1 MDMENPYILTEAK
14 VEEPPK
20 NFFGKLKFLGPG
32 FILSASIVGS
42 GELIMTTQLGAKA
55 GFVTLW
61 VVLVSCLVKVAV
73 QLEFGK
79 HAINTG
85 ETSLAAFNKLP
96 GPKFGRANWSIWVWL
111 GLMVFKFFQVAGI
124 VGAVAII
131 LHMAIPM
138 MDNPDMSR
146 ALWALIAVIVVALLV
161 FRGKYGL
168 IEKLSIVMIGLFTIL
183 TLLSLVMLQNT
194 EFALTWEAVSSGLQ
208 FELPAAAVVVAIA
221 AFGITG
227 VGGDEIMMYNY
238 WLLEKGYAAKTG
250 PRDGS
255 EEWVKRAKGWI
266 GIMYIDAL
274 LAMVAYTIVTVAFY
288 LLGAAILH
296 GQGLVPEST
305 EIVETLSR
313 MYTDTLG
320 LGAKNVFLGGA
331 FVVLFSTLL
340 SALAGWTRMFADVYT
355 QITTASFTDT
365 KTRSRLIAILSW
377 VIPFL
382 WLALILWYQSP
393 AYMVIIGGVA
403 TSVIL
408 LIVVFAAFHFRF
420 RRLEED
426 LKPTRFYDV
435 TLFLSAAAIVAVGIY
450 GLVKLF

>member
-1 MDMENPYILTEAK
+1 MEMENPYILTDAK

-20 NFFGKLKFLGPG
+20 SFFGKLKYLGPG

-111 GLMVFKFFQVAGI
+111 SLMNFKFFQMGGI
-124 VGAVAII
+124 VGGVAII
-131 LHMAIPM
+131 LNMAFPSVSIP
-138 MDNPDMSR
+138 
-146 ALWALIAVIVVALLV
+146 LWAGLAVVVVALLV

-168 IEKLSIVMIGLFTIL
+168 IEKLSIVMIGLFTVL
-183 TLLSLVMLQNT
+183 TLISLVMLQKT
-194 EFALTWEAVSSGLQ
+194 DFALTWQAVSSGLE
-208 FELPAAAVVVAIA
+208 FKLPATAVVVAIA
-221 AFGITG
+221 AFGLTG

-238 WLLEKGYAAKTG
+238 WLVEKGYAAKTG

-255 EEWVKRAKGWI
+255 EAWVRRAKGWI
-266 GIMYIDAL
+266 RIMYADAL
-274 LAMVAYTIVTVAFY
+274 LAMVAYTIVTIAFY

-296 GQGLVPEST
+296 AQGLVPEST
-305 EIVETLSR
+305 EIIETLSR

-320 LGAKNVFLGGA
+320 MGAKNVFLVGA

-340 SALAGWTRMFADVYT
+340 SALAGWTRLFADVYT
-355 QITTASFTDT
+355 QITEATFTDA
-365 KTRSRLIAILSW
+365 KTRSQLIAYLSW
-377 VIPFL
+377 GIPFL
-382 WLALILWYQSP
+382 WLTLFLWFNSP
-393 AYMVIIGGVA
+393 AFMVIIGGLA

-408 LIVVFAAFHFRF
+408 LLVVFAAFHFRF
-420 RRLEED
+420 RRLGAD
-426 LKPTRFYDV
+426 LKPSKFYDAG
-435 TLFLSAAAIVAVGIY
+435 LFLSAAAIVMVGIY
-450 GLVKLF
+450 GIVKLL

>member
-1 MDMENPYILTEAK
+1 MDTENPYVLTKAT

-20 NFFGKLKFLGPG
+20 SFFGKLKFLGPG

-96 GPKFGRANWSIWVWL
+96 GLKLGRANWSVWL
-111 GLMVFKFFQVAGI
+111 WLSLMVFKFFQVGGI
-124 VGAVAII
+124 VGGVAII
-131 LHMAIPM
+131 LHMAFPALSIP
-138 MDNPDMSR
+138 
-146 ALWALIAVIVVALLV
+146 LWAGISVVVVALLV

-168 IEKLSIVMIGLFTIL
+168 IEKLSIVMIGLFTVL
-183 TLLSLVMLQNT
+183 TLISLMMLQKT
-194 EFALTWEAVSSGLQ
+194 DFALTWEAVSSGLQ
-208 FELPAAAVVVAIA
+208 FKLPSSAVVVAIA
-221 AFGITG
+221 AFGLTG

-238 WLLEKGYAAKTG
+238 WLLEKGYASKTG

-255 EEWVKRAKGWI
+255 EAWVRRAKAWI
-266 GIMYIDAL
+266 RIMYMDAL

-296 GQGLVPEST
+296 GQGLVPESS
-305 EIVETLSR
+305 EIIETLSR

-320 LGAKNVFLGGA
+320 MGAKNVFLVGA

-340 SALAGWTRMFADVYT
+340 SALAGWTRLFADAYT
-355 QITTASFTDT
+355 QVSKATFTDV
-365 KTRSRLIAILSW
+365 KTRSRLIALLSW
-377 VIPFL
+377 AIPFL
-382 WLALILWYQSP
+382 WLILFLWFNSP
-393 AYMVIIGGVA
+393 AFMVIIGGVA

-408 LIVVFAAFHFRF
+408 LLVVFAAFHFRF

-426 LKPTRFYDV
+426 LRPSRFYDM

-450 GLVKLF
+450 GIVKLF

>member
-1 MDMENPYILTEAK
+1 MEMDNPYVLTEAT

-20 NFFGKLKFLGPG
+20 RFFKKLRFLGPG

-42 GELIMTTQLGAKA
+42 GELIMTTQLGAEA

-85 ETSLAAFNKLP
+85 ETSLAAFNRLP
-96 GPKFGRANWSIWVWL
+96 GLRIGRANWSIWLWL
-111 GLMVFKFFQVAGI
+111 VLMVFKFFQVGGI
-124 VGAVAII
+124 VGGVAII
-131 LHMAIPM
+131 LNMVFPALSIT
-138 MDNPDMSR
+138 
-146 ALWALIAVIVVALLV
+146 LWALVSATVVALLV

-168 IEKLSIVMIGLFTIL
+168 IEKLSMVMIGLFTAL
-183 TLLSLVMLQNT
+183 TLISLGMLQKT
-194 EFALTWEAVSSGLQ
+194 DFALTWESVSSGLE
-208 FELPAAAVVVAIA
+208 FRLPHAVVITALA

-255 EEWVKRAKGWI
+255 EAWVRRAKGWI
-266 GIMYIDAL
+266 GIMYVDAL

-320 LGAKNVFLGGA
+320 LGAKNVFLAGA

-340 SALAGWTRMFADVYT
+340 SALAGWTRLFSDAWT
-355 QITTASFTDT
+355 QITKATFSDT
-365 KTRSRLIAILSW
+365 KTRLRLVAILSW
-377 VIPFL
+377 VIPFFWLGLFL
-382 WLALILWYQSP
+382 WFQAP
-393 AYMVIIGGVA
+393 ASMVVIGGVA

-426 LKPTRFYDV
+426 LKPSRFYDIA
-435 TLFLSAAAIVAVGIY
+435 LFVSAAAIVAVGIY
-450 GLVKLF
+450 MAAKPFIH

>member
-1 MDMENPYILTEAK
+1 MDEENPYVLTEAK

-20 NFFGKLKFLGPG
+20 NFFGMLKFLGPG

-96 GPKFGRANWSIWVWL
+96 GPRFGRANWSIWVWL
-111 GLMVFKFFQVAGI
+111 ALMIFKFFQVGGI
-124 VGAVAII
+124 VGGVAII
-131 LHMAIPM
+131 LNMAIPAVSISM
-138 MDNPDMSR
+138 
-146 ALWALIAVIVVALLV
+146 WAVIAAVVVALLV

-168 IEKLSIVMIGLFTIL
+168 IEKLSIVMIGLFTVL
-183 TLLSLVMLQNT
+183 TLISLVMLQKT
-194 EFALTWEAVSSGLQ
+194 EFALTWQAVSSGLE
-208 FELPAAAVVVAIA
+208 FKLPSAVVITALA

-255 EEWVKRAKGWI
+255 QAWVRRAKGWI
-266 GIMYIDAL
+266 KIMYVDAL

-305 EIVETLSR
+305 KIVETLSR

-320 LGAKNVFLGGA
+320 LGAKNVFLTGA

-340 SALAGWTRMFADVYT
+340 SALAGWTRLFSDAYT
-355 QITTASFTDT
+355 QITETSFTDT
-365 KTRSRLIAILSW
+365 KTRSRLIAIFSW
-377 VIPFL
+377 IFPFFWLVLFL
-382 WLALILWYQSP
+382 WFKAP
-393 AYMVIIGGVA
+393 GVMVLIGGAA

-408 LIVVFAAFHFRF
+408 LIVVYAALYFRF
-420 RRLEED
+420 RRLGED
-426 LKPTRFYDV
+426 LKPSRFYDIA
-435 TLFLSAAAIVAVGIY
+435 LFLSAAAIIAVGVY
-450 GLVKLF
+450 MVAKPFL